1 MKSKFRRLYLF
12 LSFIGL
18 FSFVSYA
25 EDYLVKK
32 DKSTLSDIYYL
43 NKGILAAESNKPD
56 SAIAYITKAIELNKN
71 NPIPYYVRA
80 TVYYELNRFDEALK
94 DLNQSIKINSK
105 DEKSL
110 YLRAIIH
117 QSKSSYINASKDYE
131 SLIKLNSTDS
141 NYYFQL
147 AYCYQE
153 LSEYQKS
160 IDNYQKFEKLS
171 KLAPKEFYINIIY
184 NFVQLKKYEEAFK
197 YIEKSE
203 KSGYTSNEFVQLKL
217 NILTNNSKC
226 DDAMKLIEANFN
238 SIDNKGSILT
248 NIGMCFLQNKKY
260 SEAAIALSQAYEI
273 DKSMVENLFNLAYI
287 SQQSNNPAQMMNYL
301 QQFIDE
307 SKNRN
312 DLVKLR
318 DEAIRQLNSM
328 KK

>member
-1 MKSKFRRLYLF
+1 MKATF
-12 LSFIGL
+12 LQLSLLMSIISL

-32 DKSTLSDIYYL
+32 EKSALSDNYYL

-56 SAIAYITKAIELNKN
+56 SAIAYITKAIELNKK
-71 NPIPYYVRA
+71 NPISYYVRA

-110 YLRAIIH
+110 YLRAIIY

-131 SLIKLNSTDS
+131 SLIKLNSADS

-147 AYCYQE
+147 AFCLQE

-171 KLAPKEFYINIIY
+171 KLAPKEFYINIVY
-184 NFVQLKKYEEAFK
+184 NFVQLKKYQEALK

-203 KSGYTSNEFVQLKL
+203 KSGYTSNEFIQLKL

-226 DDAMKLIEANFN
+226 NDAMKLIEANFN
-238 SIDNKGSILT
+238 SIDNKGNTLT

-260 SEAAIALSQAYEI
+260 SEAAKALSQAYEI
-273 DKSMVENLFNLAYI
+273 DKSLVENLFNLAYI
-287 SQQSNNPAQMMNYL
+287 SQQSNNPAQMIVYL
-301 QQFIDE
+301 EQFVNE

-312 DLVKLR
+312 DLTKLR
-318 DEAIRQLNSM
+318 EEAIRQLNSM